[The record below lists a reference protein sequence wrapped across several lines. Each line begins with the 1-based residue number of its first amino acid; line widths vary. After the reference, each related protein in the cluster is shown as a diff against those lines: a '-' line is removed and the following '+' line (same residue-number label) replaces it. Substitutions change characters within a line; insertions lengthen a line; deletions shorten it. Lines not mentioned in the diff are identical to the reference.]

1 MKIICISTLDKFSRF
16 YLDINQELKSKT
28 NSSLKII
35 SIHFSGFLYTLL
47 RLKYSCFIS
56 FSVWIKVNFK
66 KKYYQSIIKDGNT
79 YQGINYNEFIQFH
92 LGLNKNISKT
102 DLQYQ
107 SLAYIDFFNNF
118 FESQKPD
125 FLISISDSRMCVEIA
140 VALARQKG
148 VKVFYIEQGPFNT
161 TFFDDQGVNANLSI
175 RKNSSV
181 ENTIPSKSN
190 DNSKPVKYSRS
201 PFYRGFD
208 ILFMKLFEKS
218 KLYPPDLKHTD
229 INTYKKKIS
238 RHKSLI
244 DIYKLDYVLF
254 ALQIP
259 LDVNMIYHSPI
270 YNSHL
275 EIIKDL
281 SENLPT
287 SLKLVVREH
296 PLYIGKYD
304 EEVYSY
310 IEDHNII
317 IDNFS
322 SLDDAL
328 ENATIVVVN
337 NSTVGIEA
345 IFKYK
350 PVVVLGNAFYDNDKV
365 CTKINYK
372 EEVGEL
378 LQIALTKTPNKLEID
393 RFKNSLYNS
402 VMLKGGITD
411 KNLVSSK
418 TIANHLISNS

>member
-190 DNSKPVKYSRS
+190 DISKPVKYSRS

-208 ILFMKLFEKS
+208 ILFMKLFEKT
-218 KLYPPDLKHTD
+218 KLYPPDLKYTD
-229 INTYKKKIS
+229 INTYRKRTS
-238 RHKSLI
+238 RPKPLF
-244 DIYKLDYVLF
+244 DIKNLDYVLF

-304 EEVYSY
+304 KEVYSY

-322 SLDDAL
+322 PLDDAL

-365 CTKINYK
+365 CIKINNK

-378 LQIALTKTPNKLEID
+378 LQIALTKTKNKLEID

-402 VMLKGGITD
+402 VMLEGGITD